1 MSKYIKPIL
10 RYYGSKYRMLD
21 KIFNLLDLKETDKF
35 LDMFGGSGIV
45 GVNAKHLFNC
55 EVTINDFD
63 ENFPLNK
70 SKVLKNLLTFEGQGK
85 SFTESALI
93 YAYRRLQN
101 GYWDK
106 YNQYNKIID
115 SCKIVNFDVKDWIYG
130 SPVDDMMSEKI
141 HDLII
146 SHNKIYVDP
155 PYWIKND
162 LYFYDF
168 DSHYGLEKVLKNI
181 IKYWS
186 NNNHKIKIVISYN
199 DCQEI
204 RDLYKDWKIIE
215 IDVKYQSG
223 KSNGHHK
230 RIGKEILITND

>member
-63 ENFPLNK
+63 NNFPLSK
-70 SKVLKNLLTFEGQGK
+70 SKALKSLLTFEGQGK

-106 YNQYNKIID
+106 YNEYNKIVK
-115 SCKIVNFDVKDWIYG
+115 SCFITHFKFENNYVNSNINEYMKSIYYQNG
-130 SPVDDMMSEKI
+130 KTLKVYI
-141 HDLII
+141 
-146 SHNKIYVDP
+146 DP
-155 PYWIKND
+155 PYYQINNLYINNFDIKTHEY
-162 LYFYDF
+162 LKEF
-168 DSHYGLEKVLKNI
+168 LEPWKKA
-181 IKYWS
+181 
-186 NNNHKIKIVISYN
+186 IKIVISYN

-230 RIGKEILITND
+230 RIGKEILITNE